1 MEIENEEQLKKI
13 CIGLDVYKAKNRIHN
28 LFPGMED
35 RVDIE
40 FVESDY
46 RRFVVTDCEYDKD
59 TRMIK
64 LKVTSNNPIRH
75 LPSIYQE
82 NVFLRHYLMIFQHI
96 MNETAITLDNLD
108 NLFRP
113 METPSKFLP
122 VLANWFGIDYDLL
135 GDEATA
141 RKVLQYTIP
150 LYKYRG
156 TKRGMKALLYLVS
169 GIVPEIIEG
178 VLPFE
183 ALNISQETEITSAI
197 LDFDSR
203 EAVFCVYFPVY
214 VQDID
219 KDLVKR
225 IYRIVQNEKP
235 VNTKGYLYFKKPEEK
250 RRKTIVIEEN
260 MVSNSFISA
269 CRQAWLPVYVWT
281 VDLEENMRKYLDM
294 GVNGLISDKPY
305 LVKEVLEDYPSQGIP
320 SAEDYYF
327 S

>member
-59 TRMIK
+59 TRMIT

-82 NVFLRHYLMIFQHI
+82 NFFLRHYLMIFQHI

-260 MVSNSFISA
+260 M
-269 CRQAWLPVYVWT
+269 
-281 VDLEENMRKYLDM
+281 
-294 GVNGLISDKPY
+294 
-305 LVKEVLEDYPSQGIP
+305 EVLKPEGFEI
-320 SAEDYYF
+320 
-327 S
+327 

>member
-1 MEIENEEQLKKI
+1 MEIENEDQLKKM

-28 LFPGMED
+28 LFPEMEN
-35 RVDIE
+35 RIYIE

-46 RRFVVTDCEYDKD
+46 RRFVVIDCEYNKN

-64 LKVTSNNPIRH
+64 LKATSNNPIRH

-82 NVFLRHYLMIFQHI
+82 NDFLRHYLMIFQHI

-113 METPSKFLP
+113 METPAKFLP
-122 VLANWFGIDYDLL
+122 VLANWFGVDYELL

-150 LYKYRG
+150 LYRYRG

-178 VLPFE
+178 SLPFE
-183 ALNISQETEITSAI
+183 ALNISQETEITSPI
-197 LDFDSR
+197 LELDSCD
-203 EAVFCVYFPVY
+203 AVFCVYFPVY
-214 VQDID
+214 VQDMD

-225 IYRIVQNEKP
+225 IYRIVQSEKP
-235 VNTKGYLYFKKPEEK
+235 VNTQGYLYFKKPKVKK
-250 RRKTIVIEEN
+250 RKPVVIEEN
-260 MVSNSFISA
+260 MQVMGA
-269 CRQAWLPVYVWT
+269 EG
-281 VDLEENMRKYLDM
+281 LE
-294 GVNGLISDKPY
+294 I
-305 LVKEVLEDYPSQGIP
+305 
-320 SAEDYYF
+320 
-327 S
+327 